1 MRQPGPRPTFPA
13 PLLRRD
19 GDMRSVL
26 VLAVSA
32 LLVAAAEPARSGPIM
47 TCDLQSDCLQVIGAT
62 EAHE

>member
-1 MRQPGPRPTFPA
+1 
-13 PLLRRD
+13 
-19 GDMRSVL
+19 MRSVL